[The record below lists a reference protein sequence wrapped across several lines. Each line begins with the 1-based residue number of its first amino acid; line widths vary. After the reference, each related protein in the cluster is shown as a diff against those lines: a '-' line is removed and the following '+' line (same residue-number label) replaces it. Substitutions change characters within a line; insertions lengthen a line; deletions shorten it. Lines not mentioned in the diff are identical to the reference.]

1 MRHIIWFVVH
11 YAFFLLI
18 PNFGASISIFLFLLI
33 EIVTVFVKKY
43 RFSLIHFYFS
53 GLLITISANIKLIHD
68 FNFGDG
74 VPAYPYAIS
83 EFFPMAALIF
93 AFGNQAICIGYESIK
108 NLRLPRVDFSVTLSD
123 TNLKRVFIIGL
134 IFSFKNYWLFF
145 ELPGSFQTILEVI
158 PIICIF
164 ILGKYAGKFK
174 LKLLYNFAFIL
185 TIAVGFNAFLF
196 SYLRME
202 IILPILVFILSYFI
216 GSNSIKSFFSVKF
229 VPVIVLILIFLSFFS
244 LFGDQRSQLSVG
256 FDRISQFADSDSD
269 VALGQIDEEEK
280 LSPFERSS
288 NIAQISSVVGLT
300 YDNGYYNGLA
310 SAPMAAAL
318 IPRIFWPEKPV
329 IALGVWFALEIDAA
343 VATEDWYNNSINMTI
358 PGNLFLDFGWPGL
371 LVGCF
376 LIGVFIKLLWDSTN
390 FYGKH
395 FNILGT
401 FLGVYLLFTVF
412 LGIGAD
418 LQILIT
424 YLAIYIVL
432 YILSLILKRSNENI
446 VHRSHVERK

>member
-1 MRHIIWFVVH
+1 MRHLVWIVVH

-18 PNFGASISIFLFLLI
+18 PNFGASISLFLFLLF
-33 EIVTVFVKKY
+33 EIILVFFRKN
-43 RFSLIHFYFS
+43 RFSLIHFYFL
-53 GLLITISANIKLIHD
+53 GLLISVLANMKLIYD

-74 VPAYPYAIS
+74 VPAYPYAIP
-83 EFFPMAALIF
+83 EFFPIGALVF
-93 AFGNQAICIGYESIK
+93 ALGNQAICIGFESIRNFK
-108 NLRLPRVDFSVTLSD
+108 IPKVDFSVSLSNK
-123 TNLKRVFIIGL
+123 NLKRVFVIGL
-134 IFSFKNYWLFF
+134 IFSFKKFWLFF
-145 ELPGSFQTILEVI
+145 SLPGSFQTIMDVI

-174 LKLLYNFAFIL
+174 LSILYNYAIIL
-185 TIAVGFNAFLF
+185 TISVGFNAFLF

-202 IILPILVFILSYFI
+202 IILPILVFLLSYFI
-216 GSNSIKSFFSVKF
+216 GSNNLKSFFSLKF
-229 VPVIVLILIFLSFFS
+229 VPVIALILVFLSFFS

-256 FDRISQFADSDSD
+256 FDRITQFAESDSN
-269 VALGQIDEEEK
+269 AAIAQIDAEEK
-280 LSPFERSS
+280 LTPFERSS
-288 NIAQISSVVGLT
+288 NIAQVSAIIGLT

-310 SAPMAAAL
+310 SVPLAAAL
-318 IPRIFWPEKPV
+318 IPRIFWPEKPI

-343 VATEDWYNNSINMTI
+343 SETEDWYNNSINMTI

-371 LVGCF
+371 MIGCF

-390 FYGKH
+390 FYGSR

-401 FLGVYLLFTVF
+401 FLGVYLLFTGF

-446 VHRSHVERK
+446 VYRSNVARK